1 MAGARLL
8 HRPLD
13 RLQRLPA
20 ALRQDG
26 SQPEFARHPDR
37 HLAAGPQTA
46 IGRRRLEPRA
56 QPRQKLR
63 AQHARHASIAPAQ
76 IAQGLGPVCV
86 IAGEE
91 LLDPARDKARHR
103 GDICD
108 RVTPR

>member
-63 AQHARHASIAPAQ
+63 AQHARRASVTPAQ
-76 IAQGLGPVCV
+76 VTQSLGAVGV
-86 IAGEE
+86 VAGQQ
-91 LLDPARDKARHR
+91 LLNPARHEARHR
-103 GDICD
+103 GHIRD
-108 RVTPR
+108 RVPPR